1 MDLKFL
7 KERYDFELQR
17 KEQLTSALT
26 LPVGV
31 LSGLGGLMAAMVRSF
46 PNKTLWLTVPFAVAF
61 ALDVVA
67 FFVCLVYPARTYHR
81 QKYLYLPLLKEL
93 EEWEQAFREF
103 NNYAVATD
111 DIEETFSTHLR
122 ERIIEAADRNSGNN
136 EYRSGLLH
144 RARVALFAVLI
155 CTTAAGVLYVGTGTW
170 QSSSSR
176 RTRDALRIA
185 ATRTAVMFRPTWRST
200 S

>member
-46 PNKTLWLTVPFAVAF
+46 PHKTLWFTVPFGVAF
-61 ALDVVA
+61 SLDVVA
-67 FFVCLVYPARTYHR
+67 FFFCLVHLARAYHR
-81 QKYLYLPLLKEL
+81 QKYIYLPLLREL
-93 EEWEQAFREF
+93 EEWEEEFRDF
-103 NNYAVATD
+103 NSYVKGTGG

-122 ERIIEAADRNSGNN
+122 ERIIEAADRNTGNN
-136 EYRSGLLH
+136 EHRSGLLH

-155 CTTAAGVLYVGTGTW
+155 CTTAAGLLYVLD
-170 QSSSSR
+170 QVVR
-176 RTRDALRIA
+176 
-185 ATRTAVMFRPTWRST
+185 
-200 S
+200 

>member
-1 MDLKFL
+1 VTGTCRVRVKYSKGFGASIIGTLAIIGGTMDLKFL

-122 ERIIEAADRNSGNN
+122 ERIIEG
-136 EYRSGLLH
+136 
-144 RARVALFAVLI
+144 
-155 CTTAAGVLYVGTGTW
+155 
-170 QSSSSR
+170 
-176 RTRDALRIA
+176 
-185 ATRTAVMFRPTWRST
+185 RPELG
-200 S
+200 